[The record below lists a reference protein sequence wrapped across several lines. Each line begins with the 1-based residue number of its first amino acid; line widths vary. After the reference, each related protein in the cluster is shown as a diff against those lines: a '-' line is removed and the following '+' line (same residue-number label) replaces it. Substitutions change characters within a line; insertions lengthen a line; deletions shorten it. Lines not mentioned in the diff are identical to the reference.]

1 MMAIEPGAVVVIA
14 LFGLSLYVILFVSP
28 RLAGGARDAARWW
41 RSSWFWASFVAIA
54 QIVVYALF
62 S

>member
-1 MMAIEPGAVVVIA
+1 MMLEAGALLVIA
-14 LFGLSLYVILFVSP
+14 LFGLSLYVILVVSP
-28 RLAGGARDAARWW
+28 RLTGRDQAPWW
-41 RSSWFWASFVAIA
+41 RSATFWGCFVAIA

>member
-1 MMAIEPGAVVVIA
+1 MMLEAGALVVIA
-14 LFGLSLYVILFVSP
+14 LFGLSLYVMLVVSP
-28 RLAGGARDAARWW
+28 RLTGGRDRAPWW
-41 RSSWFWASFVAIA
+41 RNATFWGCFVAIA